1 MLQRGTRN
9 RKQEIDGEGFRLD
22 FPKLHQHINDIF
34 PGFSHAD
41 DAAAA
46 DFVAKTLQHPDVCD
60 ALIKGV
66 GRADIRIVI
75 PAAV

>member
-46 DFVAKTLQHPDVCD
+46 DLIAKTLEHADIGH
-60 ALIKGV
+60 ALVEGV
-66 GRADIRIVI
+66 GGADVRIVI